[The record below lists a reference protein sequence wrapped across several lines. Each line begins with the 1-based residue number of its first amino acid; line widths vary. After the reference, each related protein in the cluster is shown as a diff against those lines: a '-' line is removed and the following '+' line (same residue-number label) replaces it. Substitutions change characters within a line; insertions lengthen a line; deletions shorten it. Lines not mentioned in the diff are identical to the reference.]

1 MNGQDEITSQETP
14 VKGSCRQDGCT
25 CQDARIVSFR
35 RAGFFAVIARKNGET
50 ADRQI
55 APEAGWRIP
64 ADEAPADESPAD

>member
-1 MNGQDEITSQETP
+1 MNGQDEITSQDTS
-14 VKGSCRQDGCT
+14 VKRSCRQDGCT

-35 RAGFFAVIARKNGET
+35 RAGFFAVVARKNGET

-64 ADEAPADESPAD
+64 ADESPADEALAD